1 MKCITHPEIDAA
13 GTCIRCSV
21 GICHDCVNGT
31 FYQIDNKPLCKKCN
45 YEVGMENNQIFKS
58 ALRGKQ
64 IKMGIFLV
72 TLVVGLIMFFYTKN
86 AGHSLFSSV
95 FYMLLCW
102 GVGFI
107 GNFFDKNTD
116 NRSVKNQVIDAYS
129 EIKHP
134 FATLIGKILGFF
146 IVALTSPI
154 QILANLIGIIRVK
167 KQISENEIV
176 LNRFIAENSQ

>member
-1 MKCITHPEIDAA
+1 MKCITHSDIDAVA
-13 GTCIRCSV
+13 TCVRCSA
-21 GICHDCVNGT
+21 GICQECTNGT
-31 FYQIDNKPLCKKCN
+31 FYKIDNKPLCKKCN
-45 YEVGMENNQIFKS
+45 YEVGLENNSIFKS

-64 IKMGIFLV
+64 IKMIIFLI
-72 TLVVGLIMFFYTKN
+72 TFVVGLVFFIFTKN
-86 AGHSLFSSV
+86 TGHSTFSSV

-107 GNFFDKNTD
+107 GNFFDKKTD
-116 NRSVKNQVIDAYS
+116 NRSVKTQVKDAYG

-154 QILANLIGIIRVK
+154 QILACLIGIIRVK
-167 KQISENEIV
+167 KQISENENV
-176 LNRFIAENSQ
+176 LNRFIAENT